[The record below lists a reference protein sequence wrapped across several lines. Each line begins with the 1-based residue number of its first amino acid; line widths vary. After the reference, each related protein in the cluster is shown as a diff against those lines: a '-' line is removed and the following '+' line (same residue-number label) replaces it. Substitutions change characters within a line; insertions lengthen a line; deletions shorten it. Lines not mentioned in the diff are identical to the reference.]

1 MKYEFLTNST
11 KPEIVLLNKRIFLKL
26 FILVGILFICVACN
40 SKEDKE
46 TNVLPFITSS
56 EHIRIMSV
64 NDGSF
69 IQSLRNN
76 SRHLPNS
83 VTVVE
88 LSPDK
93 PPFTKTVENAAPNN
107 IAGAPYGA
115 TISNGRYAFIP
126 NHPFGAINSPN
137 NESSIITVLDLDS
150 EALST
155 LKTFEIPHHAWQV
168 MSHPDDKRVI
178 AISDHQFHLFE
189 MNGNQPELISQS
201 EPFELYF
208 TSFAISPN
216 GASIIA
222 TAAERLDYSTP
233 VELHLFKLSDNSIQH
248 ITKIGIQQDIG
259 KIDQPFAPRFSPDGK
274 RILALNGLGISAKPP
289 LDDIINIDMTTSPPK
304 VTEVIKNVAQGLES
318 LAFHPS
324 GRFAV
329 VTCIDGPYIG
339 HLAVIDLTT
348 SPMRILNYLPI
359 EYVPEGIEFSP
370 DGKMLFVQSTTASHI
385 SVYEVDGF
393 HLNKSPYV
401 LKTGEG
407 PASLTVIKRN
417 KN

>member
-1 MKYEFLTNST
+1 MIYEFLTNSKKT
-11 KPEIVLLNKRIFLKL
+11 EKVNFLKL
-26 FILVGILFICVACN
+26 LVLLCLFIFCFACN
-40 SKEDKE
+40 IKEDKKS
-46 TNVLPFITSS
+46 NVYPFITSS
-56 EHIRIMSV
+56 EPIRIVSV
-64 NDGSF
+64 NDGNSV
-69 IQSLRNN
+69 QPLWNN
-76 SRHLPNS
+76 SRHFPNS
-83 VTVVE
+83 VSVIE

-93 PPFTKTVENAAPNN
+93 PPFTKTVENAAPNTF
-107 IAGAPYGA
+107 AGAPYGA

-126 NHPFGAINSPN
+126 NHPFGAANSASD
-137 NESSIITVLDLDS
+137 ESSIITVVDLDTDK
-150 EALST
+150 LST
-155 LKTFEIPHHAWQV
+155 IKTFEMPHHAWQV

-178 AISDHQFHLFE
+178 AISDHQFHLFQI
-189 MNGNQPELISQS
+189 NGNQPELISQS
-201 EPFELYF
+201 ESSELYF

-216 GASIIA
+216 GTSIVA
-222 TAAERLDYSTP
+222 TAANRLDYSTP
-233 VELHLFKLSDNSIQH
+233 VTLHLFELSGNSIQH
-248 ITKIGIQQDIG
+248 VTEIGIQPNIG
-259 KIDQPFAPRFSPDGK
+259 NIDQPFAPRFSPDGK
-274 RILALNGLGISAKPP
+274 RILVLNGLGIAAKPP
-289 LDDIINIDMTTSPPK
+289 LDAILNIDMTTTPPK
-304 VTEVIKNVAQGLES
+304 VTEAIENVAQGLES

-348 SPMRILNYLPI
+348 SPMRILNYIPI
-359 EYVPEGIEFSP
+359 EFVTQGIEFSP

-385 SVYEVDGF
+385 SIYEVDGF